1 MAYQVGKTISVGD
14 INSYGSTNSYNLD
27 KLWGSG
33 ADDYGYGLKMILA
46 DGETAYA
53 NFPTVSPGDKIRKVH
68 WAFVPSQ
75 IPVIAL
81 HQGTTLPNPPSSI
94 RFGLKEKE
102 LDGVTPGGAPV
113 PPGTIPTDQ
122 NVIGAYD
129 YTNATTAINA
139 NIQELY
145 TNRLN
150 AAFQSPY
157 NITSTASLSTTWS
170 DKFVA
175 KFTIYF
181 GPGRA
186 ADGSIP
192 ADPTAHARY
201 FFNNGGQIAI
211 NSGHGATIANTINNL
226 IADLCGDAGTLI
238 ISSPTSTSPN
248 SGVVRISGINYTGVV
263 KVGGT
268 GAAPRSVIADAN
280 YGFYYFY
287 SSSYTA
293 NTTVR
298 LHTQYSDMGYT
309 TNPGG
314 RRYGAGGGYSG
325 ATSNYSVDASYDKA
339 GTMTIT
345 VTVDEVPNNLVV
357 QGGTY
362 TTLTLRQP
370 ANNFGVLDNWIT
382 PTITADTSLSS

>member
-1 MAYQVGKTISVGD
+1 MAYEVGKTISVGD
-14 INSYGSTNSYNLD
+14 INSYGRTNSYNLD
-27 KLWGSG
+27 KLWGTG

-53 NFPTVSPGDKIRKVH
+53 NFPTVAPGDKIRKVH

-81 HQGTTLPNPPSSI
+81 HQGTTLPHPLSTL
-94 RFGLKEKE
+94 RFGLDNTKSAGEVPQEDYK
-102 LDGVTPGGAPV
+102 VGAADYASV
-113 PPGTIPTDQ
+113 PAKIDT
-122 NVIGAYD
+122 
-129 YTNATTAINA
+129 
-139 NIQELY
+139 NIQTLY

-175 KFTIYF
+175 KFTVNF
-181 GPGRA
+181 GS
-186 ADGSIP
+186 AD
-192 ADPTAHARY
+192 AARY

-211 NSGHGATIANTINNL
+211 NSGHGTTIANTINNL
-226 IADLCGDAGTLI
+226 INDLCGDAGTLI

-248 SGVVRISGINYTGVV
+248 SGVVRISGINYTGLV
-263 KVGGT
+263 KVGGSGT
-268 GAAPRSVIADAN
+268 APRSVLADAN

-287 SSSYTA
+287 GSSYTA

-314 RRYGAGGGYSG
+314 RRYGAGGGYSS
-325 ATSNYSVDASYDKA
+325 AVTNYSVDASYDKA

-345 VTVDEVPNNLVV
+345 VTVDEVPNNLAV
-357 QGGTY
+357 QAGTY
-362 TTLTLRQP
+362 STLTLRQP
-370 ANNFGVLDNWIT
+370 ANNYGVLDNWIT

>member
-1 MAYQVGKTISVGD
+1 MAYEVGKTISVGD

-27 KLWGSG
+27 KLWGAG

-46 DGETAYA
+46 DGEAAYA
-53 NFPTVSPGDKIRKVH
+53 NFPTVAPGDKIRKVH

-75 IPVIAL
+75 IPVIAQ
-81 HQGTTLPNPPSSI
+81 HQGTTLPHPLSTL
-94 RFGLKEKE
+94 RFGLDNTKSAGEVPQEDYK
-102 LDGVTPGGAPV
+102 VGAADYASV
-113 PPGTIPTDQ
+113 PAKIDT
-122 NVIGAYD
+122 
-129 YTNATTAINA
+129 
-139 NIQELY
+139 NIQTLY

-157 NITSTASLSTTWS
+157 NITNTASLSTTWS

-175 KFTIYF
+175 KFTVNF
-181 GPGRA
+181 GS
-186 ADGSIP
+186 AD
-192 ADPTAHARY
+192 AARY

-248 SGVVRISGINYTGVV
+248 SGVVRISGINYTGLV
-263 KVGGT
+263 KVGGSGT
-268 GAAPRSVIADAN
+268 APRSVLADAN

-287 SSSYTA
+287 GSSYTT

-309 TNPGG
+309 TYRG

-325 ATSNYSVDASYDKA
+325 AASNYSVDAAYDKA

-357 QGGTY
+357 QAGTY

-370 ANNFGVLDNWIT
+370 ANNFGVLDNWMT

>member
-1 MAYQVGKTISVGD
+1 MAYEVGKTISVGD

-27 KLWGSG
+27 KLWGTG

-53 NFPTVSPGDKIRKVH
+53 NFPTVTPGDKIRKVH

-81 HQGTTLPNPPSSI
+81 HQGTTLPHPLSTL
-94 RFGLKEKE
+94 RFGLDNTKSAGEVPQEDYK
-102 LDGVTPGGAPV
+102 VGAADYASV
-113 PPGTIPTDQ
+113 PAKIDT
-122 NVIGAYD
+122 
-129 YTNATTAINA
+129 
-139 NIQELY
+139 NIQTLY

-175 KFTIYF
+175 KFTVNF
-181 GPGRA
+181 GS
-186 ADGSIP
+186 AD
-192 ADPTAHARY
+192 AARY

-248 SGVVRISGINYTGVV
+248 SGVVRISGINYTGLV

-268 GAAPRSVIADAN
+268 GTAPRSVLADAN

-287 SSSYTA
+287 GSSYTA

-325 ATSNYSVDASYDKA
+325 AASNYSVDAAYDKA

-357 QGGTY
+357 QAGTY
-362 TTLTLRQP
+362 STLTLRQP
-370 ANNFGVLDNWIT
+370 ANNYGVLDNWIT

>member
-1 MAYQVGKTISVGD
+1 MAYEVGKSISVGD

-27 KLWGSG
+27 KLWGTG

-53 NFPTVSPGDKIRKVH
+53 NFPTVTPGDKIRKVH

-75 IPVIAL
+75 IPVIAQ

-102 LDGVTPGGAPV
+102 LDGVTPGGVPV
-113 PPGTIPTDQ
+113 PPGTIPTEQ

-129 YTNATTAINA
+129 SANATAAINA

-157 NITSTASLSTTWS
+157 NITNTASLSTTWS

-175 KFTIYF
+175 KFTVNF
-181 GPGRA
+181 GS
-186 ADGSIP
+186 AD
-192 ADPTAHARY
+192 AARY

-211 NSGHGATIANTINNL
+211 NSGHGTTIANTINNL
-226 IADLCGDAGTLI
+226 INDLCGDAGTLI

-248 SGVVRISGINYTGVV
+248 SGVVRISGINYTGLV
-263 KVGGT
+263 KVGGSGT
-268 GAAPRSVIADAN
+268 APRSVLADAN

-287 SSSYTA
+287 GSSYTA

-325 ATSNYSVDASYDKA
+325 AASNYSVDAAYDKA

-357 QGGTY
+357 QAGTY
-362 TTLTLRQP
+362 STLTLRQP
-370 ANNFGVLDNWIT
+370 ANNYGVLDNWIT
-382 PTITADTSLSS
+382 PIITADTSLSS

>member
-1 MAYQVGKTISVGD
+1 MAYEVGKSISVGD
-14 INSYGSTNSYNLD
+14 INSYGRTNSYNLD
-27 KLWGSG
+27 KLWGAG
-33 ADDYGYGLKMILA
+33 ADDYGYGLQMILA

-53 NFPTVSPGDKIRKVH
+53 NFPSVTPGDKIRKVH

-75 IPVIAL
+75 IPVIAQ

-94 RFGLKEKE
+94 NFGLKQF
-102 LDGVTPGGAPV
+102 DFNNNPI
-113 PPGTIPTDQ
+113 PPGTIPTEE
-122 NVIGAYD
+122 NVIGAHD
-129 YTNATTAINA
+129 YANATAAINA

-175 KFTIYF
+175 KFTVNF
-181 GPGRA
+181 GS
-186 ADGSIP
+186 AD
-192 ADPTAHARY
+192 AARY

-268 GAAPRSVIADAN
+268 GTAPRSVLADAN

-287 SSSYTA
+287 GSSYTA

-309 TNPGG
+309 TYRG